1 VIARSQP
8 VEAPSTDPW
17 RTRVTALPW
26 GEALTLGLG
35 FWFILAYVVVAVVRL
50 RYPFEIEW
58 MEGAV
63 VDHVRRIMAGHAL
76 YVQPTLRFV
85 PFVYPPV
92 YFYLGA
98 LVSTPFGAGLFPLRL
113 LSMAASLGCFALIF
127 AFVRRESGHPRSAFL
142 AVALFA
148 ACYPVS
154 GGWYDLARID
164 SVFLCLL
171 LGGSYLLRF
180 HATTRGWGAAALLL
194 VLAFFTKQS
203 AIVVAAP
210 LLCYAVWLAPR
221 RGLLLAVG
229 SLLVAA
235 GAIWLLDRAHGGWY
249 SYYVFR
255 MPSRIQQTDAV
266 AAPFLS
272 HDLLPPVSIACAL
285 ALAALLP
292 EADVPRG
299 RALFYTLLSSG
310 LVGSAWLSRLH
321 AGAYENVLIPA
332 HAAIAVLFGLF
343 LARSRGSVGEHVL
356 RRGAGLPVHVCVLV
370 LVQFGMLLAD
380 PRRQLPSA
388 HDVEMGRQLVA
399 RMTSVPGEVWLP
411 QHGYLGSLAG
421 KRTYAHAMA
430 VYDVI
435 RAGDPGDRDSLVNAV
450 RQALAARQFDL
461 VIIDRAGWMRPDL
474 EHSYEAAGPVFPSPA
489 GFWTLSGMRLRPQTV
504 YRPRRTDALRG
515 P

>member
-1 VIARSQP
+1 VIPRAQS
-8 VEAPSTDPW
+8 VEAPSTGDPR
-17 RTRVTALPW
+17 RTRLPALPW
-26 GEALTLGLG
+26 GDALILGLG
-35 FWFILAYVVVAVVRL
+35 LWFVLAYLMVAVIRL

-63 VDHVRRIMAGHAL
+63 VDHVRRIMTGHVL
-76 YVQPTLRFV
+76 YVPPTLRFV

-98 LVSTPFGAGLFPLRL
+98 LVSTAFGAGLFPLRL

-127 AFVRRESGHPRSAFL
+127 AFVRRESGHARSAFV
-142 AVALFA
+142 AVAFFA
-148 ACYPVS
+148 ACYPLS

-180 HATTRGWGAAALLL
+180 HATTRGWAAAALLL

-221 RGLLLAVG
+221 RGLLLAIG
-229 SLLVAA
+229 SLLAAA
-235 GAIWLLDRAHGGWY
+235 GAIWLLDRSHGGWY

-255 MPSRIQQTDAV
+255 MPARIQQTDAV
-266 AAPFLS
+266 AAPFWS
-272 HDLLPPVSIACAL
+272 HDLLPPVAIACAL
-285 ALAALLP
+285 GVSALLP
-292 EADVPRG
+292 EAHVPRG
-299 RALFYTLLSSG
+299 RTLFYSLLSSG
-310 LVGSAWLSRLH
+310 LVGCAWLSRLH
-321 AGAYENVLIPA
+321 AGAYQNVLIPA
-332 HAAIAVLFGLF
+332 HAAIGILFGLF
-343 LARSRGSVGEHVL
+343 LARSRGREAEPV
-356 RRGAGLPVHVCVLV
+356 RPGASLPRHVCVLV
-370 LVQFGMLLAD
+370 LVQFGLLLAD

-388 HDVEMGRQLVA
+388 RDVEMGRQLVA
-399 RMTSVPGEVWLP
+399 RLASVPGEVWLP

-435 RAGDPGDRDSLVNAV
+435 RAGDAADRDHLLTEV

-461 VIIDRAGWMRPDL
+461 VIVDRAGWMRADL
-474 EHSYEAAGPVFPSPA
+474 EHWYKPAGPAFPSAA
-489 GFWTLSGMRLRPQTV
+489 GFWTLTGMRLRPETV
-504 YRPRRTDALRG
+504 YTPRRPDAFAG